1 MNDEQAERIARLLEE
16 IRDGQRLQ
24 LERQAQAL
32 QRQDEL
38 LAQQRERLA
47 GLSKRSEQADQ
58 LLAKSA
64 KVVAG
69 ARILALVALPFVVL
83 LAIFLAWALL
93 AHNAPTKSVQASS
106 GAVAKAADPPGAGPQ
121 AAGAASQGRVPRVA
135 ILVFGTKDAVS
146 ATAPS
151 AAPGLVRARLTELGY
166 VDGKSILVQEA
177 YADGDLQRL
186 SQLARD
192 VVATKPDVI
201 VAIAAAA
208 TLAARQATSTIPIV
222 MAHAGNPVGAGLA
235 ESLSHPGGNVTGT
248 TSMVPDLGVKQ
259 VELLRELLPRLVTLG
274 VLANPTNPGAGASI
288 ANVNEAAHRLKLHV
302 VVGEVTR
309 AQDFDKAFRIIRD
322 ARPDGLLVM
331 IEPLIGLHRQQ
342 ILEFAAA
349 NRLPASYDVGRE
361 FVRSGGLIS
370 YGPVLYTHYAIA
382 ADYVDKI
389 LKGANPGDLPIHQPT
404 QFVLAVNLKTARDL
418 GLTIPQSLLVR
429 ADEVIQ

>member
-58 LLAKSA
+58 VLAKSA
-64 KVVAG
+64 KIVAG

-83 LAIFLAWALL
+83 LVVFLAWALL
-93 AHNAPTKSVQASS
+93 AHNASTKAVQAT
-106 GAVAKAADPPGAGPQ
+106 APAAKAATS
-121 AAGAASQGRVPRVA
+121 AAANPLTTSAASVGGVPRVA
-135 ILVFGTKDAVS
+135 ILVFGTRDAAS

-166 VDGKSILVQEA
+166 IEGKSILVQEA
-177 YADGDLQRL
+177 YADGDQQRL

-192 VVATKPDVI
+192 LVATKPDVI

-208 TLAARQATSTIPIV
+208 TVAARQATSTIPIV

-235 ESLSHPGGNVTGT
+235 ESLGHPGGNVTGT

-259 VELLRELLPRLVTLG
+259 VELLRELIPRLGTLG

-309 AQDFDKAFRIIRD
+309 AQDFDKAFAIIRD
-322 ARPDGLLVM
+322 ARPDALLVM

-342 ILEFAAA
+342 VLDFAAT

-361 FVRSGGLIS
+361 FVRNGGLIS
-370 YGPVLYTHYAIA
+370 YGPVLATHYAIA

-389 LKGANPGDLPIHQPT
+389 LKGAKPGDLPIHQPT
-404 QFVLAVNLKTARDL
+404 QFALVVNLNTAKAL
-418 GLTIPQSLLVR
+418 GITIPQPLLLR